1 MGQHDAGGFERKE
14 TVSEGIRTER
24 KQRTPTHSVRWRTS
38 CWPFA
43 PTRPG
48 NGRSVSPL
56 GEVGAGVDVD
66 DGGRSAPLAVE
77 LGVAVDASIAVESWD
92 VREGDA
98 SRAGRRLEG
107 SVRVKVRESARADMR
122 WAPRHASSRKTP
134 PTKLAAK
141 LVAKASG

>member
-14 TVSEGIRTER
+14 TISKGIRTER

-43 PTRPG
+43 PTQPR

-66 DGGRSAPLAVE
+66 NGGRSAPLAVT
-77 LGVAVDASIAVESWD
+77 VDASIVVESWD
-92 VREGDA
+92 VQEGDV

-107 SVRVKVRESARADMR
+107 SMRVKVRESARADMR
-122 WAPRHASSRKTP
+122 WAPRHTSSRKMP
-134 PTKLAAK
+134 PMKLVAK
-141 LVAKASG
+141 LVAKVSG